1 METLKCLGRTDL
13 NVSGSFAD
21 VVLTSGTLG
30 SDNDAALFLL
40 TNPGQLQMFCC
51 SSLSS
56 SVLEEKRVSI
66 TAVDF
71 PAAISTVKPLI
82 TVSNLFHLPN
92 GDSSKAMSEVI
103 LCIIYVILLYNSVL
117 SAPFFFSICFLITYC
132 IIHILIDNQYHEIK
146 FTSETS
152 WAWNMAFDWW
162 CTQSLVI

>member
-1 METLKCLGRTDL
+1 
-13 NVSGSFAD
+13 
-21 VVLTSGTLG
+21 
-30 SDNDAALFLL
+30 
-40 TNPGQLQMFCC
+40 MFCC
-51 SSLSS
+51 SSLLS

-117 SAPFFFSICFLITYC
+117 CSILLLYLFFNYL
-132 IIHILIDNQYHEIK
+132 LYH
-146 FTSETS
+146 SHS
-152 WAWNMAFDWW
+152 NR
-162 CTQSLVI
+162 